1 MDNDD
6 WHGASG
12 ASAIK
17 PESSR
22 IGRRFRLTTVIEEGS
37 HATRPGWSSRWEH
50 PLVKLIHERRA
61 KTRRS

>member
-1 MDNDD
+1 
-6 WHGASG
+6 
-12 ASAIK
+12 
-17 PESSR
+17 
-22 IGRRFRLTTVIEEGS
+22 LTTVIEEGS